1 MIQGLILQVVP
12 GAINGRFWRART
24 FESHLGAE
32 YSIDAA
38 MEDSKCWADESVYKG
53 NAFVNDSGKPE
64 YYITLV

>member
-12 GAINGRFWRART
+12 GAINGRFWQAGT
-24 FESHLGAE
+24 FESHLRAE

-38 MEDSKCWADESVYKG
+38 TEDSKCWADETIYKG
-53 NAFVNDSGKPE
+53 NAFVNDSRKSE